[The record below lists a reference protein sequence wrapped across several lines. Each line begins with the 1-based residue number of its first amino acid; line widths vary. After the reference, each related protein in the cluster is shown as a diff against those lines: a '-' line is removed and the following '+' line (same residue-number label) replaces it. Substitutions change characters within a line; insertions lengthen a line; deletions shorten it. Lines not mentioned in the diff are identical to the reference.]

1 MYVYVCVY
9 IYIYIYTH
17 TYIQG
22 FIQAV
27 LLMLIF
33 EKRLSFRMLYF
44 VEKDHKIILNIS
56 WGPGIMGGES
66 ALSGKYGTLP

>member
-1 MYVYVCVY
+1 MYK
-9 IYIYIYTH
+9 YTH

-27 LLMLIF
+27 LLMSSF
-33 EKRLSFRMLYF
+33 ERRLSFRMLYF
-44 VEKDHKIILNIS
+44 VEKNDKIILNRS